1 MTVLAAPG
9 DHIPFAILAGSGKL
23 AESLVAPSTPAVENT
38 MENAA
43 IAAVFEEMA
52 ELLEFRGENPFRIRA
67 YQNGAKT
74 IRDLDESVTAILKDP
89 DRDLSSIP
97 GIGKTLLEK
106 TETLVSTG
114 SLPQLEKLRQEIPEV
129 VIQMARIPGLGAKK
143 AAKLQKELSIE
154 SLGDLRTACHE
165 DQISKLKGFGSKTQQ
180 AILDGLAI
188 AEAAA
193 ERIYWSQGD
202 QLAKSITKHMQL
214 CETINR
220 MSWAGS
226 YRRGRETVGDLD
238 LLVVAENRDAVMDH
252 FEAYP
257 ERSTTI
263 LRGDTKIS
271 IRVGKAFQVD
281 MRLVDEGQFGAALQ
295 YFTGSQAHN
304 IHTRRIAKEKGL
316 KINEYGVFSLE
327 DDSLVAGTTEEEVYA
342 AIGLPWIAPEL
353 REDRNEFKWSA
364 ENSLPELVELAD
376 ICGDLH
382 MHTTATDGT
391 ATLRE
396 MADAAIERGLTYIAI
411 TDHSQRVSM
420 ARGLDAT
427 RLREQWQM
435 IDEIRSEYEGRLT
448 ILKGI
453 ECDILEAGG
462 MDLPDDCLQEADW
475 VLASIHYGQK
485 QPRDQI
491 TERLLGAIENPC
503 VTCIAHPTGRL
514 INRRPPYEVDMESVM
529 QAAKQHGK
537 ALELNANPA
546 RLDLNEVHLAAA
558 KRLGIPV
565 IISTDAH
572 SVEGMD
578 VMQYGIKQARRGGLT
593 CQDIGNTRSW
603 NDLKEMLQTA

>member
-1 MTVLAAPG
+1 
-9 DHIPFAILAGSGKL
+9 
-23 AESLVAPSTPAVENT
+23 

-67 YQNGAKT
+67 YRNGAKA
-74 IRDLDESVTAILKDP
+74 IRDLDESVASILADSS
-89 DRDLSSIP
+89 RNLSSIP
-97 GIGKTLLEK
+97 GIGKTLLDK
-106 TETLVSTG
+106 TETLVATG
-114 SLPQLEKLRQEIPEV
+114 QLPQLEKLRQEIPEI

-143 AAKLQKELSIE
+143 AAKLQQELAIE
-154 SLGDLRTACHE
+154 SLGDLRAACHE
-165 DQISKLKGFGSKTQQ
+165 DRISTLKGFGGKTQQ

-193 ERIYWSQGD
+193 ARIYWSQGD
-202 QLAKSITKHMQL
+202 QLAKSIGKHMRS
-214 CETINR
+214 CDTISR
-220 MSWAGS
+220 MEWAGS

-238 LLVVAENRDAVMDH
+238 LLIVAEDREAAMDQL
-252 FEAYP
+252 EAYA
-257 ERSTTI
+257 EHSSTI

-281 MRLVDEGQFGAALQ
+281 MRVVDEDQFGAALQ

-304 IHTRRIAKEKGL
+304 IHTRRLAKDKGL
-316 KINEYGVFSLE
+316 KINEYGVFSQE
-327 DDSLVAGTTEEEVYA
+327 DDSQVAGATEEDVYA
-342 AIGLPWIAPEL
+342 SIGLPWIAPEL

-364 ENSLPELVELAD
+364 DDNLPELIELND
-376 ICGDLH
+376 VCGDLH
-382 MHTTATDGT
+382 MHTNATDGA

-396 MADAAIERGLTYIAI
+396 MADAAIDRKLSYIAI
-411 TDHSQRVSM
+411 TDHSKRVSM
-420 ARGLDAT
+420 ARGLDAD
-427 RLREQWQM
+427 RLRSQWKM
-435 IDEIRSEYEGRLT
+435 IDAIRPEYDGRLT

-491 TERLLGAIENPC
+491 TERILGAIENPW

-529 QAAKQHGK
+529 QAAKRNGK
-537 ALELNANPA
+537 LLELNANPA
-546 RLDLNEVHLAAA
+546 RLDLNDIHLAAA
-558 KRLGIPV
+558 KRLEIPIV
-565 IISTDAH
+565 ISTDAH
-572 SVEGMD
+572 SIDGLD
-578 VMQYGIKQARRGGLT
+578 VMRYGIKQARRGGLT
-593 CQDIGNTRSW
+593 REDVGNTRPW
-603 NDLKEMLQTA
+603 TELKKMFRRG